1 MEWIEYRS
9 KFIENAQK
17 SNKSRKYCEYWLE
30 YAENLWKQEFPVVFS
45 QKHLCALLGYDPV
58 YVYAV
63 SNAPSNFYH
72 CYHIPKKNGG
82 LREISEPLPNLKEI
96 QRWILEN
103 VLYCFEVSPYA
114 KAYIRGKSI
123 KDNVRF
129 HRRQK
134 KVLSLDIKD
143 FYNHL
148 TDWMVYQ
155 IFIEAGYNEAVSMML
170 TNLCCLEGSLPQ
182 GAPTSAALSN
192 ILLKNFDYKVGAFCK
207 KSKIRFTRYA
217 DDMTFSGDFDEK
229 EVIAFVKKS
238 LEKLRLSVNG
248 EKTRV
253 RKQGQQQEVTGIVVN
268 DKPQLA
274 KSIRKNIRKDLYYI
288 NKYGLQSHLQY
299 IKEERSKYLEHLYG
313 LINYAL
319 FINPNDKEL
328 KNYKANI
335 KCLMKK
341 EKENKLNN

>member
-1 MEWIEYRS
+1 MEWIEYEL
-9 KFIENAQK
+9 KFVDAAQK
-17 SNKSRKYCEYWLE
+17 KQKSKKYCDRWLK
-30 YAENLWKQEFPVVFS
+30 YAKNLWNRNLPIIFTQN
-45 QKHLCALLGYDPV
+45 HLCALLGYEPI

-63 SNAPSNFYH
+63 SNSPRNFYH
-72 CYHIPKKNGG
+72 CYQIPKKNGKK
-82 LREISEPLPNLKEI
+82 RNISEPLPNLKEI

-103 VLYCFEVSPYA
+103 VLYKFEVSPYA
-114 KAYIRGKSI
+114 KAYIKGKSI

-155 IFIEAGYNEAVSMML
+155 LFIEAGYSESVAMML

-192 ILLKNFDYKVGAFCK
+192 ILMKNFDYKIGEFCK
-207 KSKIRFTRYA
+207 ISMIRFTRYA
-217 DDMTFSGDFDEK
+217 DDMTFSGDFNEAK
-229 EVIAFVKKS
+229 VISFVKKN
-238 LEKLRLSVNG
+238 LKKLQLSINE

-253 RKQGQQQEVTGIVVN
+253 RKQGQQQEVTGVVVN
-268 DKPQLA
+268 YKPQLA
-274 KSIRKNIRKDLYYI
+274 KSVRKDIRKDLYYI
-288 NKYGLQSHLQY
+288 NKYGLQSHLKY
-299 IKEERSKYLEHLYG
+299 IQEERSKYLEHLFG

-319 FINPNDKEL
+319 FINPDDEEMKS
-328 KNYKANI
+328 YKASI
-335 KCLMKK
+335 KYLMKK
-341 EKENKLNN
+341 ETLNEIK